1 MIESIPVHF
10 SSEYAQVS
18 KRPAKFDES
27 PAQTHKNAGSVYAG
41 IVSIVN
47 VFKTGEYMNEKK
59 A

>member
-41 IVSIVN
+41 IVSHCKCLQNWRIH
-47 VFKTGEYMNEKK
+47 E
-59 A
+59 